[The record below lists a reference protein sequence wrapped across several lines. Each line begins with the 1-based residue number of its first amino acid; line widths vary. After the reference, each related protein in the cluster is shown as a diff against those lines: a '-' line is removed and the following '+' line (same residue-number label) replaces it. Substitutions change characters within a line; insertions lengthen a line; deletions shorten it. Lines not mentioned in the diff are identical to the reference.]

1 MTSSVTRARTHN
13 NVVVMVE
20 CLMKVNLYDY
30 EKKDKCL
37 NDRLIELGF
46 ADIFVAP
53 LENDNAFSSISF
65 SNSPD
70 DLNSWDP
77 METQYLSPN
86 NNYIYEDDSIDT
98 AINGPNPRSISLI
111 CRFFN
116 SSKGCQ
122 RST

>member
-1 MTSSVTRARTHN
+1 MTSPVTRARTHN

-30 EKKDKCL
+30 EKKDESL

-65 SNSPD
+65 SNSP
-70 DLNSWDP
+70 
-77 METQYLSPN
+77 M
-86 NNYIYEDDSIDT
+86 I
-98 AINGPNPRSISLI
+98 
-111 CRFFN
+111 
-116 SSKGCQ
+116 
-122 RST
+122 